1 MYGCL
6 LIHSRKCS
14 KACSFRFSS
23 SRSSSFAFTRNLSDS
38 IAAKLFY
45 TQKWEMKRNK
55 DEKLWNS
62 QNSRTR
68 RRLCRV
74 GFRERPKTLKLCL
87 AWFESIYA
95 EKTFSKFRFQHV
107 TGFHQWPGDLALP
120 MHCKVSSRTFIA
132 CSTTD
137 LRFSIFDSSIAIDS
151 KHFLMHENLRH

>member
-14 KACSFRFSS
+14 RACSFRFSS

-38 IAAKLFY
+38 IAAKLLY
-45 TQKWEMKRNK
+45 TQKWEMKRKK
-55 DEKLWNS
+55 DEKLWNN

-74 GFRERPKTLKLCL
+74 GFQERPKTLKLCL

-95 EKTFSKFRFQHV
+95 EKKLFENFVSNTLRVSINDHA
-107 TGFHQWPGDLALP
+107 ALL
-120 MHCKVSSRTFIA
+120 CRCTARSVAARLSRARLQIYA
-132 CSTTD
+132 SQ
-137 LRFSIFDSSIAIDS
+137 
-151 KHFLMHENLRH
+151 FLTRVF